1 MLKLDMKFDKW
12 LLVLLAVAATGCDDD
27 SGDPTPIG
35 PGPGDSAELLVLN
48 SIGQTIAPFS
58 VDGSLTEDGQPIDL
72 GGAFDGTTL
81 DATETHAVTTISAF
95 GGSRVLFVNLG
106 AGTVSAVE
114 FPQPEGLLAN
124 PSRATFDDAG
134 AAWFAGRSSN
144 VVYTA
149 APGVTTATPVT
160 PDVGTFVE
168 AVLPVGSELAA
179 IDAFIDDDGGTF
191 APLGPSR
198 VFVIDE
204 IGALID
210 EITLPNEAR
219 NALGGVVVDGQLVV
233 LLGGTFDSNTFEPLG
248 DGGLVVVDV
257 ADRSTGPFVPLEG
270 NGVTIE
276 AGDDGLVYAV
286 ATNDFVETSLVSFD
300 PATGSFVSAPS
311 APIDARDRAGVEVNC
326 WAATALEDGRLLC
339 VTFNS
344 TEEGLL
350 LLLDENGSAM
360 DEISSGFGSTD
371 ILLR

>member
-12 LLVLLAVAATGCDDD
+12 LFVLLAVAAAGCDDEP
-27 SGDPTPIG
+27 GDPTPIG
-35 PGPGDSAELLVLN
+35 PGPGNSAELLVLN
-48 SIGQTIAPFS
+48 STGQTIAPFS
-58 VDGSLTEDGQPIDL
+58 VNGSLAVDRPPIDL

-81 DATETHAVTTISAF
+81 DATETHAVTTISSF
-95 GGSRVLFVNLG
+95 GGSRVLFANL
-106 AGTVSAVE
+106 ATGTVSAVA
-114 FPQPEGLLAN
+114 FPPPEGLLAN

-134 AAWFAGRSSN
+134 SAWFAGRSSN

-149 APGVTTATPVT
+149 APGETTATPVT
-160 PDVGTFVE
+160 ADVGTFVE
-168 AVLPVGSELAA
+168 AVLPIGSELAA

-198 VFVIDE
+198 VLVIDA

-210 EITLPNEAR
+210 EIGLPNEAR

-233 LLGGTFDSNTFEPLG
+233 LLGGTFDAGTFEPLG

-257 ADRSTGPFVPLEG
+257 ADRSTGPFLPLDA
-270 NGVTIE
+270 NGVSIE
-276 AGDDGLVYAV
+276 AGADGLVYVTSTTDFV
-286 ATNDFVETSLVSFD
+286 ATDLVSFD
-300 PATGSFVSAPS
+300 PATGSFVAGPS
-311 APIDARDRAGVEVNC
+311 APIDVRDRAGAEANC

-344 TEEGLL
+344 LEEGSL
-350 LLLDENGSAM
+350 LLLDEDGSAI

-371 ILLR
+371 IFLR